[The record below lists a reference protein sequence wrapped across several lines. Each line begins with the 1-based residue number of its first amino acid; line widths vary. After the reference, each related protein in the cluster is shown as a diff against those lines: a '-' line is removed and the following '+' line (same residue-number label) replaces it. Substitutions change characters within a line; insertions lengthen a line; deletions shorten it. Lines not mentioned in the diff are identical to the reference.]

1 MKFRPGGVPPTNCR
15 DPSPRG
21 PVPTGPAPPLPP
33 RTLPAA
39 PQLMRAARKR
49 DPNSPGAGGWTDGW
63 AGARGEATGLF

>member
-15 DPSPRG
+15 DPPPG
-21 PVPTGPAPPLPP
+21 PSTYRA
-33 RTLPAA
+33 RAPAA